1 MNGPIRSNSPAESD
15 HPNGRFPNHWH
26 ARSEWRILE
35 ILRVHQCRLGRSGT
49 LESRGGVVNRF
60 VLVAVVVAW
69 VGLAR
74 IPGADP
80 PTPDVPSLIRQLR
93 DNDFDAR
100 LAAEEALIR
109 LGAAAVAQLRDA
121 SKSDDPEIAFR
132 AERALK
138 AIEFAIPPGTPPNVA
153 QLLRRYRNAEPN
165 EQQMLR
171 FDVFLAAAQAGKPG
185 VPVMRVL
192 GAGQIGDK
200 TDTANDFMMAVRRAI
215 PQHLFAGREE
225 EAEAILE
232 ALLEFGPLP
241 DVAADYAIFQFDRG
255 RATDILS
262 RFEPLQEG
270 TTRQAEVARW
280 VVLHLY
286 RARGETDKALK
297 ALDGVKE
304 VAVRNRFRQVLLADA
319 VRWGELADQITD
331 KTGSKERLTL
341 LRLSGRDAE
350 LNTQIGLLRSLPREQ
365 PKEAEPTLRVVEAL
379 LMVGRPVD
387 AERVA
392 ETGGLGPAIRLQL
405 AAMQFRLTDALALP
419 GGKDGVAALKAQ
431 KFEDWQAWQ
440 SERAKL
446 LARLGRSE
454 EAANVIEEVA
464 AAPAPVPRP
473 AGVPGLPAKPLQPGM
488 AVQDPPEIKAV
499 RDLIAAGLTDRAFE
513 YAGTLID
520 KPPRAGGANWY
531 QLLTAL
537 YGLDVAK
544 AHAWWYA
551 LRTSD
556 QQSRSLSET
565 LTLVRRL
572 LAGTATKEEYAA
584 GREAMKTTNEMGVP
598 LGTGRRLAI
607 IEAAIIAGQP
617 DEAERPLQEEAEAT
631 VPSRPNVP
639 RAVKPW
645 LDWGKYL
652 TARGRHKEAADV
664 FFRGWERHP
673 DAASLLYHSGRALL
687 QAGDAVEGK
696 RRLDVAFR
704 IPLGSEPLWYE
715 FTGELIDGGGRLEDR
730 KRAADTIGR
739 LFWGQMANRGLT
751 PYRRA
756 LAYRWARAY
765 PEAARAHDVAMYAY
779 STEPNVR
786 FVLLS
791 QFLRSPAWSDAYRA
805 IALAEAGKPKEA
817 IIAARAYLRVSP
829 GEVTFVT
836 ELVPA
841 LDKIGA
847 KAEADEVF
855 RTTWDA
861 MRAVLKDYPDSAFYH
876 NQAAWLAAS
885 ARREL
890 DTALEDAKRAT
901 ALSPSNTSYQDT
913 LAEVHFRRG
922 DRAAAVAI
930 MKTLVERTIGRRP
943 YFQHQLERF
952 QTGDVASPPPDE
964 L

>member
-1 MNGPIRSNSPAESD
+1 MN
-15 HPNGRFPNHWH
+15 
-26 ARSEWRILE
+26 
-35 ILRVHQCRLGRSGT
+35 RV
-49 LESRGGVVNRF
+49 

-80 PTPDVPSLIRQLR
+80 PSPDVPSLIRQLR

-109 LGAAAVAQLRDA
+109 LGPAAVAHLREA

-132 AERALK
+132 AERALR

-171 FDVFLAAAQAGKPG
+171 FDVFLAAAQAGKSG

-192 GAGQIGDK
+192 GAGQLGDK
-200 TDTANDFMMAVRRAI
+200 TDTANDIMMAVRRAI

-225 EAEAILE
+225 EAEAVLE

-241 DVAADYAIFQFDRG
+241 DAAADYAIFQFDRG
-255 RATDILS
+255 RATDILN

-319 VRWGELADQITD
+319 IRWGELADQITD
-331 KTGSKERLTL
+331 TTGVKARLTL
-341 LRLSGRDAE
+341 LRLAGRDAE
-350 LNTQIGLLRSLPREQ
+350 LNTRIGEFVKQTKEKKDNPDLP
-365 PKEAEPTLRVVEAL
+365 LRVVEAL
-379 LMVGRPVD
+379 LMVGRPVE

-392 ETGGLGPAIRLQL
+392 EKGGLGPAIRLQL
-405 AAMQFRLTDALALP
+405 AAMQSRLADALALP
-419 GGKDGVAALKAQ
+419 GGKDGVAALKAE

-446 LARLGRSE
+446 LARLGRAE

-464 AAPAPVPRP
+464 AAPAPGPP
-473 AGVPGLPAKPLQPGM
+473 GVPGLPGRPLQPGM

-513 YAGTLID
+513 YAGKLID

-537 YGLDVAK
+537 YGVDVAK

-556 QQSRSLSET
+556 QQSRTLSET
-565 LTLVRRL
+565 LALVRRL

-584 GREAMKTTNEMGVP
+584 GREAMKTTHEMGVP

-617 DEAERPLQEEAEAT
+617 DEAEKPLQEEAEAT

-696 RRLDVAFR
+696 KRLDVAFR

-765 PEAARAHDVAMYAY
+765 PQAARAHDVAMYAY

-791 QFLRSPAWSDAYRA
+791 QYLRSPAWSDAYRA
-805 IALAEAGKPKEA
+805 IALAEAGKPMEA
-817 IIAARAYLRVSP
+817 IIAARAYLRASP

-861 MRAVLKDYPDSAFYH
+861 LRAVLKDHPDSTFYH
-876 NQAAWLAAS
+876 NQAAWLAAN

-901 ALSPSNTSYQDT
+901 ALAPSNTSYQDT

-930 MKTLVERTIGRRP
+930 MKTLIERTVGRRP

-952 QTGDVASPPPDE
+952 QRGDVASSPPDE
-964 L
+964 I